1 MYCIRCF
8 RMPDVELNIYIY
20 IWLLDSRRRNRDDA
34 QSRVSFQDA
43 RTTAPKPCRP
53 PSSPRNRNATL
64 LLLFSV
70 SCSPSYPST
79 LSFTTVLW
87 SPRNNSNVG
96 FDSFICTGA
105 AVGPYGT
112 TVAGAAVVRPGRRGF
127 RYYGRKLLG
136 QEEKQAKCE
145 TMLDVRIR
153 AARNSLS
160 V

>member
-8 RMPDVELNIYIY
+8 RMPDVELNIYLY
-20 IWLLDSRRRNRDDA
+20 ICLLDSRRRSRDDA

-53 PSSPRNRNATL
+53 PSLPRNRNATL

-79 LSFTTVLW
+79 LSFTTVLC
-87 SPRNNSNVG
+87 SATIPML
-96 FDSFICTGA
+96 DLTLCTGV

-145 TMLDVRIR
+145 TMLQVCIHA